1 MAERRIG
8 GRTAL
13 LGFLLLTGLLTV
25 AGSGLLPAPAEF
37 RQDVDGWGAAGIT
50 LVTAIAM
57 LHAVIAYPAELL
69 CLATGY
75 AYGFVPALAMMLVLW
90 PLSCW
95 LAYLLAA
102 RFGRTFAE
110 RFVEPG
116 ALARAER
123 SIGDASPAVL
133 LALRVIPVVPFN
145 FVSYAAGLFGVP
157 QRRFVWTT
165 AVGIAP
171 QLTLVTYAGS
181 RAEEL
186 SPSEPLVWIV
196 GGAWLLLIVAGHRL
210 RRAATSAGS
219 AGS

>member
-1 MAERRIG
+1 MAERRVG
-8 GRTAL
+8 GRAAL
-13 LGFLLLTGLLTV
+13 LGFLLLTGLLTL
-25 AGSGLLPAPAEF
+25 AGSGFLPAPAEF
-37 RQDVDGWGAAGIT
+37 RQDVDGWGAAGVL
-50 LVTAIAM
+50 LVSGIAM
-57 LHAVIAYPAELL
+57 LHAVVAYPAELL

-75 AYGFVPALAMMLVLW
+75 AYGFLPALAMMLVLW

-102 RFGRTFAE
+102 RFGRAFAE
-110 RFVEPG
+110 RFVEPA

-123 SIGDASPAVL
+123 SIGGASPLVL
-133 LALRVIPVVPFN
+133 LAMRVIPLVPFN

-157 QRRFVWTT
+157 QGRFLWTT
-165 AVGIAP
+165 ALGIAP

-186 SPSEPLVWIV
+186 SPAEPLVWIV
-196 GGAWLLLIVAGHRL
+196 GAAWLLLIAAGRAL

-219 AGS
+219 SGT